1 MTRALAGRVAV
12 VTGVTAGI
20 GRVVARDLL
29 GAGTAVV
36 GCARDGQRLDLVAA
50 GLPGLVAV
58 RCDLRESGERAALV
72 QAALDRFGRVDV
84 LVHNAGLG
92 YVGAVADMAAEDVE
106 RIIGTNVTA
115 LIDLTRLVL
124 PGMARRGDGDVLV
137 VSSVAAWVRTPPLT
151 AYAASKS
158 AVDGF
163 VEGLRREVPS
173 GIRVHS
179 VNPGFVSTEFHARAL
194 GMRPREHDPGV
205 RRTPGIPP
213 AAVSGRVLRELRQGR
228 GRTVAVPRV
237 VGLARLVG
245 LPGFSH
251 ALDLAV
257 RSVPAARLGRAFAKR
272 RAPGACRVDDS
283 SATPTAGG
291 PTSGGTA

>member
-1 MTRALAGRVAV
+1 MTRTLAGRVAV

-29 GAGTAVV
+29 DAGAAVV
-36 GCARDGQRLDLVAA
+36 GCARDEQRLDLVAA
-50 GLPGLVAV
+50 ELSGLIAV
-58 RCDLRESGERAALV
+58 RCDLRESGDRAVLV
-72 QAALDRFGRVDV
+72 HTALDRFGQVDV

-92 YVGAVADMAAEDVE
+92 YVGAVADMTADDVE
-106 RIIGTNVTA
+106 RIIDTNVTA

-124 PGMARRGDGDVLV
+124 PGMQRRGDGDVLV
-137 VSSVAAWVRTPPLT
+137 VSSIAAWVQLPPLT
-151 AYAASKS
+151 AYAASKR

-163 VEGLRREVPS
+163 VEGLRREVPH

-205 RRTPGIPP
+205 RRLPGTAPEV
-213 AAVSGRVLRELRQGR
+213 VSGRVLRELRRGR

-237 VGLARLVG
+237 LGLARLVG
-245 LPGFSH
+245 LPGLSH
-251 ALDLAV
+251 ALDLVV
-257 RSVPAARLGRAFAKR
+257 RSVPAARLGRAFAER
-272 RAPGACRVDDS
+272 RAPGACHDDGRS
-283 SATPTAGG
+283 TTPTR
-291 PTSGGTA
+291 PTSGGAA

>member
-20 GRVVARDLL
+20 GRAVARELL
-29 GAGTAVV
+29 EAGASVV
-36 GCARDGQRLDLVAA
+36 GCARDGERLGLVAA
-50 GLPGLVAV
+50 ELPGLVAV
-58 RCDLRESGERAALV
+58 ACDLREPAERAALV
-72 QAALDRFGRVDV
+72 RTALDRFARVDV

-92 YVGAVADMAAEDVE
+92 YVGAVADMTADDIE
-106 RIIGTNVTA
+106 RVIATNVTA

-124 PGMARRGDGDVLV
+124 PGMHRRGDGDVLV
-137 VSSVAAWVRTPPLT
+137 VSSVAAWFRTPPLT

-163 VEGLRREVPS
+163 VEGLRREVPRS
-173 GIRVHS
+173 IRVHS

-194 GMRPREHDPGV
+194 GMQPREDDPGV
-205 RRTPGIPP
+205 RRIPGVQPDV
-213 AAVSGRVLRELRQGR
+213 VSGRVLRELRRGR

-245 LPGFSH
+245 LPGISH
-251 ALDLAV
+251 AVDLAV
-257 RSVPAARLGRAFAKR
+257 RSVPAARLGRAFVER
-272 RAPGACRVDDS
+272 RAPGACHDHRS
-283 SATPTAGG
+283 TRGEQRE
-291 PTSGGTA
+291 

>member
-1 MTRALAGRVAV
+1 MTRTLAGRVAV

-29 GAGTAVV
+29 DAGAAVV
-36 GCARDGQRLDLVAA
+36 GCARDGKRLGLVEAE
-50 GLPGLVAV
+50 LPGLVAV
-58 RCDLRESGERAALV
+58 PCDLRESAERAALV
-72 QAALDRFGRVDV
+72 HRALDRFARVDV

-92 YVGAVADMAAEDVE
+92 YVGAVADMTADDVE
-106 RIIGTNVTA
+106 RIIDTNVTA

-124 PGMARRGDGDVLV
+124 PGMQRRGDGDVLV
-137 VSSVAAWVRTPPLT
+137 VSSIAAWVQLPPLT
-151 AYAASKS
+151 AYAASKR

-163 VEGLRREVPS
+163 VEGLRREVPH

-205 RRTPGIPP
+205 RRLPGTAPEV
-213 AAVSGRVLRELRQGR
+213 VSVRVLRELRRGR

-237 VGLARLVG
+237 LGLARLVG

-257 RSVPAARLGRAFAKR
+257 RSVPAARLGRAFAER
-272 RAPGACRVDDS
+272 RAPGACHDDDHRQ
-283 SATPTAGG
+283 TTGEQRE
-291 PTSGGTA
+291 